1 MDHDDE
7 HHILAEL
14 CKPRA
19 GICLKH
25 VEGQHCTTEQALTH
39 VGREPSIQRL
49 FARMHGIGNLGT
61 RYMHPL
67 YDAVQRAIVDAYR
80 ECVPAVVLAFRN
92 SSQQA
97 KHKLADISQPIGAIT
112 AFGKAYSTPSSA
124 ARLFLHLKPRE
135 AIEAIDIDEA
145 WVDAVLDALEIGCNT
160 LDKLTRAVG
169 AADNFAD
176 ASPTL
181 ARLLPDAKQRLDE
194 LLSAQRA
201 KRQRVGPSSIVTLT
215 ESMST
220 AMVTAPPPAAGT
232 ASWLPSQQS
241 LKALTRPA
249 GLFEC
254 ARVEGD
260 TLVFVTRDGES
271 VPVGT
276 LSRQHDSSAPRI
288 SAASGTI
295 SIHAASMATGNMLS
309 ERIKQEASAYER
321 QRSVQLEIDEEEKNV
336 QRMYRAAFLK
346 LLGETPPDV
355 ASYTTR
361 TFSRCLEHLVK
372 DDCGTELI
380 DPSYRQPPIREC
392 SQKDPSN
399 PVHRLPR
406 LLEVTLCLKKR
417 EGMVVAFECIF
428 SHPSSAQRFRVWI
441 TAYRAMQQI
450 DLYRERMD
458 MAVEDAKTN
467 RIRDV
472 GDTDRGPIIKYES
485 NGKFVLWEKTEYPP
499 PFVIDAAPPM
509 LLLQGPLQVC
519 TLQRQIPSF
528 SLTGCFFPWQGP
540 IDIILQKATELSSL
554 LAKECTFLSAKHA
567 VQEAFYAS
575 KGLVATA
582 TGSIALADLRK
593 MLEPEPGHPLHSGV
607 RFLETTATFL
617 RGVGLRLDE
626 NIERVCGIAM
636 APDPGHRPSLI
647 QGGYYKPKVG
657 LPQMPA
663 LAKTSPYATKAF
675 PGNRLT
681 LGRFIDAVGA
691 SKTHQLELTERGVCP
706 FDHFVRCY
714 EEFYTADYRAWR
726 EAAEMVKLKDAPK
739 PPVQDELDEELLA
752 RFHIFRTDYVDG
764 KGSEMVVV
772 SGFRVRP
779 VTTSISHMDNE
790 GRMNNPGS
798 AACCIM

>member
-1 MDHDDE
+1 MDPDDE

-14 CKPRA
+14 CKPRI

-25 VEGQHCTTEQALTH
+25 AEGQHCTTEQALTH
-39 VGREPSIQRL
+39 VGCEPSIQRL

-67 YDAVQRAIVDAYR
+67 YDAVQHAIVEAYR
-80 ECVPAVVLAFRN
+80 ECDPAVVLAFRN

-112 AFGKAYSTPSSA
+112 AFGKAYGTPSSA

-135 AIEAIDIDEA
+135 AIVAIGIDEA
-145 WVDAVLDALEIGCNT
+145 WVNAVLDALDIGCST
-160 LDKLTRAVG
+160 LDKLPRAIA
-169 AADNFAD
+169 AADSFAD

-181 ARLLPDAKQRLDE
+181 ARLLPDAKQRLDQ

-201 KRQRVGPSSIVTLT
+201 KRQRVGPSSVVTLT

-232 ASWLPSQQS
+232 ASWLPSPHT

-249 GLFEC
+249 GLLVC
-254 ARVEGD
+254 ARIEGD
-260 TLVFVTRDGES
+260 TLAFVTRDGEA

-276 LSRQHDSSAPRI
+276 LSWQQDSSVPRI
-288 SAASGTI
+288 SAPSGTI
-295 SIHAASMATGNMLS
+295 SIEAASAATGNMLS
-309 ERIKQEASAYER
+309 ARIKREARDYER
-321 QRSVQLEIDEEEKNV
+321 QRSVQLEIDEEEKKA
-336 QRMYRAAFLK
+336 QRLYQAAFRK
-346 LLGETPPDV
+346 LLGETAPDV

-361 TFSRCLEHLVK
+361 TFSRCLDHLVK
-372 DDCGTELI
+372 DDCGAELI
-380 DPSYRQPPIREC
+380 DPSYRQPPIRVC

-399 PVHRLPR
+399 PAHRLPR
-406 LLEVTLCLKKR
+406 LLEVTLCLKKK

-428 SHPSSAQRFRVWI
+428 AHPSSAQRFRVWV
-441 TAYRAMQQI
+441 TAYRAMQRI

-458 MAVEDAKTN
+458 MAVEDAKRN

-472 GDTDRGPIIKYES
+472 GDADRGPILKYES

-499 PFVIDAAPPM
+499 PFVIDTAPPM

-519 TLQRQIPSF
+519 SLPGQLPSF
-528 SLTGCFFPWQGP
+528 SLTGCPSPWQGP
-540 IDIILQKATELSSL
+540 IDTILQKATELSSL
-554 LAKECTFLSAKHA
+554 LAKECTCLSAKHA

-575 KGLVATA
+575 KGLAA
-582 TGSIALADLRK
+582 LASGSIRLADLRK
-593 MLEPEPGHPLHSGV
+593 VLEPEPGHPLHSGV

-626 NIERVCGIAM
+626 STELVSGIAM
-636 APDPGHRPSLI
+636 APDPGHRPNLI
-647 QGGYYKPKVG
+647 RGGYYAPKVG
-657 LPQMPA
+657 LPRMPA
-663 LAKTSPYATKAF
+663 LAKASAYATKAV
-675 PGNRLT
+675 PGNQLT
-681 LGRFIDAVGA
+681 LGRFIGAVGA

-706 FDHFVRCY
+706 FDHLVRCY
-714 EEFYTADYRAWR
+714 EEFYTADYRAWQ
-726 EAAEMVKLKDAPK
+726 EAAAAVKLRDAPE

-764 KGSEMVVV
+764 KGNEMVVV

-779 VTTSISHMDNE
+779 VTTSVSHIDNA

-798 AACCIM
+798 VACCIM